1 MYAIIEADGRQY
13 KVQEGDLV
21 RMEIQKGYTEG
32 DTVEFEKVLALLG
45 EEKKIG
51 QPYVENAKVTG
62 KVEKMGKDKKVE
74 VIKFRSKSHYRKH
87 NGHRQLFADV
97 RIEKIG

>member
-21 RMEIQKGYTEG
+21 RMEIQKGYEEG
-32 DTVEFEKVLALLG
+32 DTVEFTKVLALVG
-45 EEKKIG
+45 NESKIG
-51 QPYVENAKVTG
+51 QPYVENAKVVG
-62 KVEKMGKDKKVE
+62 KVEKMGKDRKVE

-97 RIEKIG
+97 RIEKIS

>member
-13 KVQEGDLV
+13 KVQEGDLI
-21 RMEIQKGYTEG
+21 RMEVQKGYNEG
-32 DTVEFEKVLALLG
+32 DTVEFSKVIAVLG

-51 QPYVENAKVTG
+51 KPYVEGAKVVG

-87 NGHRQLFADV
+87 NGHRQQFADI
-97 RIEKIG
+97 RIENIG